1 MVRRLPPTGSAVT
14 DSSRNHVHP
23 RSAAPNARVERVAG
37 QMPPGSNSR
46 VRAQSLGASIA
57 SAWRGERAV
66 IGAVSLT
73 LLLLG
78 FVVLPGW
85 AAVTGPENSPAP
97 ATMVSEPLPLPLIP
111 AAGARKHSSAQVLST
126 AAGAVDSAGLDWKT
140 VAVEPGETLGGI
152 FQDQGLPAPLL
163 NSILDATTA
172 DDTLTR
178 IRPGQEFKFLMR
190 APGDLAAL
198 QFDADEATRVVLH
211 VADGRVREERIQR
224 DIERRVQVAAG
235 RIEGSLFGAADRAG
249 VSDTVVLKMA
259 NALGYDIDFARDI
272 QPGDQFEVV
281 YEEVY
286 CEGGKLRDGDVLAAR
301 FTNDGK
307 EYFAVRYTG
316 PDGASEFYDAGGRP
330 LKKSFLR
337 TPLEFTRI
345 SSRFTANRRHPILGR
360 MRAHRGVDYA
370 APMGTP
376 VRAAGNAVVQLRGV
390 QSGYGNVVILKHD
403 TKVTT
408 LYGHLSRFAASLRN
422 GQRVKQGDIIGY
434 VGKTGLATGP
444 HLHYEFRHGGSHRD
458 PLTVTLPEAVP
469 LQGAALA
476 QFMATTRPLVAQLDF
491 AGNAASGNRLAQ
503 N

>member
-1 MVRRLPPTGSAVT
+1 MTL
-14 DSSRNHVHP
+14 
-23 RSAAPNARVERVAG
+23 
-37 QMPPGSNSR
+37 
-46 VRAQSLGASIA
+46 RA
-57 SAWRGERAV
+57 ERAV

-85 AAVTGPENSPAP
+85 AAVAGPESSPSP
-97 ATMVSEPLPLPLIP
+97 PKMVSEPLPLPKLS
-111 AAGARKHSSAQVLST
+111 ADRSAGARPGSPAGSLAGGT
-126 AAGAVDSAGLDWKT
+126 ATAELDWKT
-140 VAVEPGETLGGI
+140 VAVTSGQTIGGI
-152 FQDQGLPAPLL
+152 FQEQGLPAPLL
-163 NSILDATTA
+163 NRLLDATVS
-172 DDTLTR
+172 DDDLTR
-178 IRPGQEFKFLMR
+178 IRPGQEFKFLLR

-198 QFDADEATRVVLH
+198 QFDAGEATRVVLH
-211 VADGRVREERIQR
+211 VDGDKVREERFKR
-224 DIERRVQVAAG
+224 NVERRVQVAAG

-249 VSDTVVLKMA
+249 VSDSVVLKMA
-259 NALGYDIDFARDI
+259 TALGYDIDFAQDI
-272 QPGDQFEVV
+272 QRGDQFEVV

-301 FTNDGK
+301 FTNNGK
-307 EYFAVRYTG
+307 QYFAVRHTG
-316 PDGASEFYDAGGRP
+316 PDGVSEFYDANGRP

-403 TKVTT
+403 TLVTT
-408 LYGHLSRFAASLRN
+408 LYGHLSRFAPSLQN
-422 GQRVKQGDIIGY
+422 GQRVKQGDVIGY

-458 PLTVTLPEAVP
+458 PLTVTLPEPEP
-469 LQGAALA
+469 LGGHALA
-476 QFMATTRPLVAQLDF
+476 QFMASTRPLVAQLDL
-491 AGNAASGNRLAQ
+491 AGHAASGTRLAQ
-503 N
+503 R